1 MNIDNITPG
10 FAEKARACETS
21 DELLELAKQEGIEL
35 TDEQI
40 ESISGGGIWSDD
52 EPTNTPPVCPFC
64 RQSGTLEFRPD
75 EVWCR
80 NCFSS
85 WKKRY

>member
-10 FAEKARACETS
+10 FAEKAKGKTAE
-21 DELLELAKQEGIEL
+21 EIVALAQQEGIEL
-35 TDEQI
+35 SDEQL
-40 ESISGGGIWSDD
+40 EAISGGGVWSDD
-52 EPTNTPPVCPFC
+52 EPANTPPVCPFC

-75 EVWCR
+75 EVWCT